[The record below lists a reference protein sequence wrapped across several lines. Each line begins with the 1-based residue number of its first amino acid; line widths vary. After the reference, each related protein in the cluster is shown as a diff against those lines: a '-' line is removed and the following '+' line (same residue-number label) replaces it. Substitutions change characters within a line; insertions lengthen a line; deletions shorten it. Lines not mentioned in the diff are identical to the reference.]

1 MTTKATTKTA
11 TAAKTTQAVEPP
23 ASTESEFYIHEL
35 QEHSRT
41 LFGVRP
47 EVFNGALLHYKSNKI
62 TKTEAKRLIRAF
74 LTKEVK

>member
-1 MTTKATTKTA
+1 MTTKATTKTT
-11 TAAKTTQAVEPP
+11 TAAKTTPVVEPP
-23 ASTESEFYIHEL
+23 ASTETEFYIHEL

-47 EVFNGALLHYKSNKI
+47 EVFNGALLHYKSNII
-62 TKTEAKRLIRAF
+62 TKTEAKRRIRAF

>member
-1 MTTKATTKTA
+1 MET
-11 TAAKTTQAVEPP
+11 
-23 ASTESEFYIHEL
+23 EFYIHEL

-47 EVFNGALLHYKSNKI
+47 EVFNGALLHYKSNTI
-62 TKTEAKRLIRAF
+62 TKTEAKLLIRAF

>member
-1 MTTKATTKTA
+1 M
-11 TAAKTTQAVEPP
+11 
-23 ASTESEFYIHEL
+23 HEL

-47 EVFNGALLHYKSNKI
+47 EVFNGALLHYKSNTI

-74 LTKEVK
+74 LMKEVK

>member
-1 MTTKATTKTA
+1 MTTKATTKA
-11 TAAKTTQAVEPP
+11 APAAKTTPAVEPP
-23 ASTESEFYIHEL
+23 ASTETEFYIHEL

-47 EVFNGALLHYKSNKI
+47 EVFNGALLHYQSNRI